1 MNHVT
6 KNSIDIESHT
16 LHHRSSLRFYIYI
29 YNLPNKIKTK
39 ETLTNKFVR
48 KSRPQCTN
56 DKRKKLRLKTKQSL
70 FSLQQDSS
78 KLMMMMMMFRILND
92 HLSGFDFLSATQCL
106 LDLITSSKANLSFKM
121 TTITLEHTH
130 IHM

>member
-1 MNHVT
+1 LNHVT

-16 LHHRSSLRFYIYI
+16 LHHRSSLRIYIYI

-56 DKRKKLRLKTKQSL
+56 DKRKKL
-70 FSLQQDSS
+70 
-78 KLMMMMMMFRILND
+78 
-92 HLSGFDFLSATQCL
+92 
-106 LDLITSSKANLSFKM
+106 
-121 TTITLEHTH
+121 
-130 IHM
+130 